1 MLHNVWE
8 LRMRVLALFFCV
20 DRPGLFPQLS
30 HEHDVYWIE
39 MHALSSRGL
48 TDADW
53 GNPELENIDSRRIL
67 TDEEFAAWIDRAR
80 NLRIAVR
87 G

>member
-30 HEHDVYWIE
+30 REHEAYWTE
-39 MHALSSRGL
+39 MHALATRGL
-48 TDADW
+48 TNVDW
-53 GNPELENIDSRRIL
+53 ANPELENIDSRRIL
-67 TDEEFAAWIDRAR
+67 SDEEFAAWILRAHGL
-80 NLRIAVR
+80 NVAVLM
-87 G
+87 